1 MPSTPVT
8 PLPATMFNALNRF
21 ISRLDGDDPRQKQQQ
36 QGLFG
41 FQVLRNT
48 NLQLTVEPWFDFIVG
63 INGRTIVRPQLPPTH
78 APLGREKTPAPE
90 Y

>member
-1 MPSTPVT
+1 
-8 PLPATMFNALNRF
+8 MFNALNRF

-48 NLQLTVEPWFDFIVG
+48 DLQLAVEPWFDFIVG
-63 INGRTIVRPQLPPTH
+63 INGRTIVRSS
-78 APLGREKTPAPE
+78 PE
-90 Y
+90 RIIPYGEDVCEAEY